1 MSSFFIS
8 FCFIIFL
15 YLVDRMTRLF
25 LIEEQTWRYQNK
37 IWALIFKMLG
47 CEYGLKCKYYLQI
60 KQNRWSARSQNKLKH
75 GKLMKD
81 QWQKEW
87 SLEKKLW
94 KLLMYRFFK
103 VETSF
108 LIVYSATV
116 LWFNLLPSS
125 CGRDPDGL
133 ENPESK
139 KRIQE
144 NYLLGKLHPQ

>member
-1 MSSFFIS
+1 M
-8 FCFIIFL
+8 

-125 CGRDPDGL
+125 WGRDPDGL

>member
-1 MSSFFIS
+1 
-8 FCFIIFL
+8 
-15 YLVDRMTRLF
+15 
-25 LIEEQTWRYQNK
+25 
-37 IWALIFKMLG
+37 
-47 CEYGLKCKYYLQI
+47 
-60 KQNRWSARSQNKLKH
+60 
-75 GKLMKD
+75 MKD

>member
-1 MSSFFIS
+1 
-8 FCFIIFL
+8 
-15 YLVDRMTRLF
+15 
-25 LIEEQTWRYQNK
+25 
-37 IWALIFKMLG
+37 
-47 CEYGLKCKYYLQI
+47 
-60 KQNRWSARSQNKLKH
+60 
-75 GKLMKD
+75 
-81 QWQKEW
+81 
-87 SLEKKLW
+87 
-94 KLLMYRFFK
+94 MYRFFK